1 MDPQTNEFEVLR
13 VIRGDDTFCM
23 NAYQVVEMFSLHNR
37 SWKQLNRE
45 SVVMFSDILDN
56 RDTEAYLEGFSF
68 WYADALKDNVERIV
82 RFDFSNETFQTTP
95 LPAKT
100 VIGRASDQCHILKV
114 LNRSLSLMVLKDW
127 NQDPYFEIWVL
138 LEFEVRASWTKLF
151 KIDCSNDIRI
161 LLGFWKNAKL
171 FLNKK
176 GELVLYDP
184 LTKTIES
191 VHPGQISKELQLV
204 QCSIPK
210 EYVELTKGDICLEP
224 SKAVG
229 MDPQTNEFEV
239 LRVIRG
245 DDTFCMNA
253 YQVVEMFSLHNRSW
267 KQLNCESDVMFSD
280 ILDNRD
286 TEAYLEG
293 FSFWYA
299 DALKDNVERINR
311 FDFSNE
317 TFQTTPLP
325 AETVIR
331 RASDQRHILKVL
343 NKSLSLMVLK
353 DWNQDPY
360 FEIWVL
366 LEFEVRASWTK
377 LFKID
382 CSNDIQ
388 ILLGFWKNAKIFL
401 NKKGELVLY
410 DPLTK
415 TIESVHPSQISKE
428 LQLVQCSIPKEY
440 VELTEVW

>member
-210 EYVELTKGDICLEP
+210 EYVELTK
-224 SKAVG
+224 
-229 MDPQTNEFEV
+229 
-239 LRVIRG
+239 
-245 DDTFCMNA
+245 
-253 YQVVEMFSLHNRSW
+253 
-267 KQLNCESDVMFSD
+267 
-280 ILDNRD
+280 
-286 TEAYLEG
+286 
-293 FSFWYA
+293 
-299 DALKDNVERINR
+299 
-311 FDFSNE
+311 
-317 TFQTTPLP
+317 
-325 AETVIR
+325 
-331 RASDQRHILKVL
+331 
-343 NKSLSLMVLK
+343 
-353 DWNQDPY
+353 
-360 FEIWVL
+360 
-366 LEFEVRASWTK
+366 
-377 LFKID
+377 
-382 CSNDIQ
+382 
-388 ILLGFWKNAKIFL
+388 
-401 NKKGELVLY
+401 
-410 DPLTK
+410 
-415 TIESVHPSQISKE
+415 
-428 LQLVQCSIPKEY
+428 
-440 VELTEVW
+440 VW